1 MFIYSAIM
9 LSLVSLAAVRSI
21 SFCRI
26 CIKASQNL
34 HDNMFHGLISTRMRF
49 FDENP
54 AGRIMN
60 RFTKDL
66 GSVDE
71 MLPKTLLEAA
81 QAILYGLGV
90 IAVII
95 YTEIKLSI
103 VIIAIGILFL
113 IVRKIYLKCSKNIM
127 RLEGMSK

>member
-1 MFIYSAIM
+1 MF
-9 LSLVSLAAVRSI
+9 LLVSLGVLRSI
-21 SFCRI
+21 TFCRV

-34 HDNMFHGLISTRMRF
+34 HDKMFHGLITTKMRF
-49 FDENP
+49 FDVNP
-54 AGRIMN
+54 VGRIMN

-71 MLPKTLLEAA
+71 MLPRTLMEAA
-81 QAILYGLGV
+81 QIILYGSGV

-95 YTEIKLSI
+95 YTDIKLSI
-103 VIIAIGILFL
+103 VIIAIGVLFL